1 MKKLL
6 SIIAMIM
13 VLVISVGCFVA
24 CNKDGGKTE
33 EPTTDAPA
41 TEAPTNAPEN
51 QEPTQDDANKVTVCW
66 YQGGKLLKEEK
77 IEKGSKVTPWTP
89 DAVEGKDFTGWFSEA
104 SLSQEFNFDA
114 PINEDTDIFAKFT
127 SNVFVADDK
136 EYYLIGTG
144 SGDMKKSG
152 WNHANSMEHLVM
164 TKTENASANVYEIEI
179 LMYAGDAFQ
188 ICYGGTYDGQVGI
201 GYVPGVEYADGTN
214 RYDNNTYTAA
224 DKKFA
229 TVKGSDGTVIFEG
242 HDEFNKE
249 YWTWNIFLAE
259 GQDGVYKII
268 YTTYPDHP
276 ADNKITYEL
285 VEKREPL
292 AVTHEMY
299 ICGTVSEWGF
309 NEDFM
314 MTPDDT
320 KENFSFLLNISEP
333 AQIKLRNKIGDVWY
347 GAEKITVL
355 GECGTWNDDGN
366 LALEAGVYKIAY
378 SVESDT
384 ATIEAVAKSFWLAG
398 VVNGADY
405 WNCGSGIEF
414 EKVNDTT
421 YKAYY
426 TFTEADTNHSW
437 MDGAGILGACKAVY
451 GYAGWDADL
460 WFGNAENGDN
470 VAIMSYGLYELVL
483 TLNDPADFTA
493 GGSLTATKLEGYY
506 LVGTIGDGDTWR
518 AESQNAITPVEGV
531 ISTEYTWTE
540 KDPADWLGAEQIS
553 AIKIINVAEDGAV
566 TWYGAASGDNVI
578 ISELGTYTITLD
590 GEAVTATK
598 K

>member
-1 MKKLL
+1 MKKFL
-6 SIIAMIM
+6 SIIALIM
-13 VLVISVGCFVA
+13 VLSLSIA
-24 CNKDGGKTE
+24 CLASCNLFGKPE
-33 EPTTDAPA
+33 ETPAP
-41 TEAPTNAPEN
+41 N
-51 QEPTQDDANKVTVCW
+51 DDANKVTVSW
-66 YQGGKLLKEEK
+66 YQGGKLLHEEK
-77 IEKGSKVTPWTP
+77 VEKGSKITPWTAP
-89 DAVEGKDFTGWFSEA
+89 AIEGKDFTGWYAEA
-104 SLSQEFNFDA
+104 SLTQEFDFEA
-114 PINEDTDIFAKFT
+114 VINEDTDIFAKYT

-144 SGDMKKSG
+144 SGDMKQSG

-201 GYVPGVEYADGTN
+201 GYVPGVAYADGTN

-229 TVKGSDGTVIFEG
+229 NVVDSNGVVIFEG

-249 YWTWNIFLAE
+249 YWTWNVFLAE

-292 AVTHEMY
+292 AETHDMY
-299 ICGTVSEWGF
+299 ICGTVSGW
-309 NEDFM
+309 DFSDDFKM
-314 MTPDDT
+314 SADDT
-320 KENFSFLLNISEP
+320 KENYSFLLNITEP
-333 AQIKLRNKIGDVWY
+333 AEIKLRNKIGDVWY
-347 GAEKITVL
+347 GAEKITVI
-355 GECGTWNDDGN
+355 GECGTWNDGGN

-378 SVESDT
+378 SVESDS

-398 VVNGADY
+398 VVNGGGHWD
-405 WNCGSGIEF
+405 CSSGIEF

-426 TFTEADTNHSW
+426 TFTEADTDASW
-437 MDGAGILGACKAVY
+437 MTDFVGACKAVY
-451 GYAGWDADL
+451 GYAGWDADI

-470 VAIMSYGLYELVL
+470 VTILSYGLYELVL
-483 TLNDPADFTA
+483 TLNNADDFTA
-493 GGSLTATKLEGYY
+493 GGSLAATKLEGYY

-518 AESQNAITPVEGV
+518 AESQNAIAAVDGAV
-531 ISTEYTWTE
+531 STEYTWTA
-540 KDPADWLGAEQIS
+540 KDNADWLGAEQIS
-553 AIKIINVAEDGAV
+553 AIKIIYVDEAGNI

-578 ISELGTYTITLD
+578 ISELGTYTIALVD
-590 GEAVTATK
+590 GAVVATK
-598 K
+598 Q

>member
-1 MKKLL
+1 MKKFL
-6 SIIAMIM
+6 SIIAIIM
-13 VLVISVGCFVA
+13 VLAISVACFVA
-24 CNKDGGKTE
+24 CNKDEGKTE
-33 EPTTDAPA
+33 EPTTEAPT
-41 TEAPTNAPEN
+41 TEAPTKAPDT
-51 QEPTQDDANKVTVCW
+51 QEPEDDTNKVTVSW
-66 YQGGKLLKEEK
+66 YQGSKLLKEEK
-77 IEKGSKVTPWTP
+77 IEKGSKVTSWTP
-89 DAVEGKDFTGWFSEA
+89 DPVEGKDFTGWFSEA
-104 SLSQEFNFDA
+104 SLTQAFDFDKA
-114 PINEDTDIFAKFT
+114 IEADTDIFAKFT

-144 SGDMKKSG
+144 SGDMKQSG
-152 WNHANSMEHLVM
+152 WNHDNSIQHLMM

-201 GYVPGVEYADGTN
+201 GYVPGVEYADGVN
-214 RYDNNTYTAA
+214 RYDSNTYTAA

-229 TVKGSDGTVIFEG
+229 TVKGADGTVIFEG

-259 GQDGVYKII
+259 GQDGIYKII

-276 ADNKITYEL
+276 ADNTITYEL
-285 VEKREPL
+285 VEKKEPL
-292 AVTHEMY
+292 QATHEMY
-299 ICGTVSEWGF
+299 VRGSMVEEWAIS
-309 NEDFM
+309 EDFM

-333 AQIKLRNKIGDVWY
+333 AEIKLYNKVSDAWFGQE
-347 GAEKITVL
+347 AITVV
-355 GECGTWNDDGN
+355 GECGTWNEGGN
-366 LALEAGVYKIAY
+366 LALEAGVYKIVFNAT
-378 SVESDT
+378 SNT

-398 VVNGADY
+398 VVNGGAY

-421 YKAYY
+421 YRAYY
-426 TFTEADTNHSW
+426 TFTEADTDASW
-437 MDGAGILGACKAVY
+437 MTGFVGACKAVY
-451 GYAGWDADL
+451 GFAGWDADI
-460 WFGNAENGDN
+460 WYGNATDGENVTVD
-470 VAIMSYGLYELVL
+470 SYGLYELVL

-493 GGSLTATKLEGYY
+493 GGTLTATKLEGYY

-518 AESQNAITPVEGV
+518 AESQNAITPVEGAV
-531 ISTEYTWTE
+531 STEYTWE
-540 KDPADWLGAEQIS
+540 AKDNADWLGEGQIA
-553 AIKIINVAEDGAV
+553 AIKIINVAADGTV
-566 TWYGAASGDNVI
+566 TWYGAAGGDNVI
-578 ISELGTYTITLD
+578 IPEIGTYTITLD

>member
-1 MKKLL
+1 MKKFL
-6 SIIAMIM
+6 SIMAVIMALMITA
-13 VLVISVGCFVA
+13 GCFVA
-24 CNKDGGKTE
+24 CNNGNNQTPPPEDGDT
-33 EPTTDAPA
+33 
-41 TEAPTNAPEN
+41 
-51 QEPTQDDANKVTVCW
+51 VTVSW
-66 YQGGKLLKEEK
+66 YLGSKLLKEEK
-77 IEKGSKVTPWTP
+77 VAKGSKVSTWTP
-89 DAVEGKDFTGWFSEA
+89 DPIEGKDFTGWFSEA
-104 SLSQEFNFDA
+104 SLSQAFDFDA
-114 PINEDTDIFAKFT
+114 PINEDTDVFAKYT

-144 SGDMKKSG
+144 SGDMKQSG
-152 WNHANSMEHLVM
+152 WNHDNSMGSLMM
-164 TKTENASANVYEIEI
+164 TKTDNASANVYEIEI

-229 TVKGSDGTVIFEG
+229 TVKASDGTVIFEG

-276 ADNKITYEL
+276 ADNQITFEL

-299 ICGTVSEWGF
+299 VCGTVSDWDF
-309 NEDFM
+309 SEDYM

-320 KENFSFLLNISEP
+320 KENFSFLLNITEP
-333 AQIKLRNKIGDVWY
+333 AEIKLRNKIGDKWY
-347 GAEKITVL
+347 GAEAITVV
-355 GECGTWNDDGN
+355 GECGTWNEGGN
-366 LALEAGVYKIAY
+366 LALEAGVYKISY
-378 SVESDT
+378 NVESDK

-398 VVNGADY
+398 VVNGADH
-405 WNCGSGIEF
+405 WDCSSGIEF

-421 YKAYY
+421 YRAYY

-451 GYAGWDADL
+451 GYAGWAADI
-460 WFGNAENGDN
+460 WYGNAENGDN
-470 VAIMSYGLYELVL
+470 VTIMSYGLYELVL
-483 TLNDPADFTA
+483 TLDSEDSTK
-493 GGSLTATKLEGYY
+493 GTLSATKLEGYY

-518 AESQNAITPVEGV
+518 AESQNHIEVAGDVV
-531 ISTEYTWTE
+531 STQYTWTA
-540 KDPADWLGAEQIS
+540 KDNADWLGAEQIA
-553 AIKIINVAEDGAV
+553 AIKIIKVAADGSV
-566 TWYGAASGDNVI
+566 EWYGNATNGDNVI
-578 ISELGTYTITLD
+578 IPEVGTYTITLNS
-590 GEAVTATK
+590 ENKVVATK
-598 K
+598 N

>member
-1 MKKLL
+1 MKKFL
-6 SIIAMIM
+6 SIIALIM
-13 VLVISVGCFVA
+13 ALSLSIA
-24 CNKDGGKTE
+24 CLASCSLFGKPE
-33 EPTTDAPA
+33 ETTPA
-41 TEAPTNAPEN
+41 AN
-51 QEPTQDDANKVTVCW
+51 DDANKVTVSW
-66 YQGGKLLKEEK
+66 YQGGKLLHEQKV
-77 IEKGSKVTPWTP
+77 EKGSKITPWTAP
-89 DAVEGKDFTGWFSEA
+89 TIEGKDFTGWYAEA
-104 SLSQEFNFDA
+104 SLTQEFDFETV
-114 PINEDTDIFAKFT
+114 INEDTDIFAKYT

-144 SGDMKKSG
+144 SGDMKQSG

-164 TKTENASANVYEIEI
+164 TKTENASANVYEITI

-229 TVKGSDGTVIFEG
+229 TVKNAAGEVVFEG

-276 ADNKITYEL
+276 ADNTITYEL
-285 VEKREPL
+285 VEKKEPL
-292 AVTHEMY
+292 AETHDMY
-299 ICGTVSEWGF
+299 ICGTVSGW
-309 NEDFM
+309 DFSDDFKM
-314 MTPDDT
+314 SADDT
-320 KENFSFLLNISEP
+320 KENYSFLLNITEP
-333 AQIKLRNKIGDVWY
+333 AEIKLRNKIGDVWY
-347 GAEKITVL
+347 GAEKITVI
-355 GECGTWNDDGN
+355 GECGTWNDGGN

-378 SVESDT
+378 SVESDS

-398 VVNGADY
+398 VVNGGGHWD
-405 WNCGSGIEF
+405 CSSGIEF

-426 TFTEADTNHSW
+426 TFTEADTDASW
-437 MDGAGILGACKAVY
+437 MTGFVGACKAVY
-451 GYAGWDADL
+451 GYAGWAADI
-460 WFGNAENGDN
+460 WYGNVENGDN
-470 VAIMSYGLYELVL
+470 VTVDSYGLYELVL
-483 TLNDPADFTA
+483 TLNDAADFAA
-493 GGSLTATKLEGYY
+493 GGTLTATKLEGYF

-518 AESQNAITPVEGV
+518 AESQNKIEVVGGV
-531 ISTEYTWTE
+531 VSTEYTWTQ
-540 KDPADWLGAEQIS
+540 KDAADWLGANQIS
-553 AIKIINVAEDGAV
+553 AIKIILVDAAGNV
-566 TWYGAASGDNVI
+566 TWYGAEGGDNVMI
-578 ISELGTYTITLD
+578 LEVGTYAITLN
-590 GEAVTATK
+590 GESVTATK